1 MVFGNARVV
10 VHSALPPRLEAAVDS
25 VLTGAGVAHAANG
38 AQRHVEAGVRAVEDD
53 AALAL
58 IGPVRSRAVAET
70 VEATAPKG
78 LPLIAP
84 MATWAGV
91 TRADEPGC
99 EDHPADHRGTVF
111 RLVARDTE
119 VAIRL
124 AQDVKCAGCRAIV
137 VAGDHEYGV
146 QLDGQ
151 LRLGDLPRADDVED
165 ADLVVLCGLANEP
178 EIERVRSLAPLPVI
192 AFDGAQGADLGSGRD
207 VLMAL
212 PFAPSADFSTPDL
225 FAGVGQARHAAELVV
240 GALTAGARD
249 RSSLLVELRTLGD
262 FDEHGD
268 PGHPDVWLWRANEM
282 WQLAPD
288 RPLTAVP

>member
-1 MVFGNARVV
+1 M
-10 VHSALPPRLEAAVDS
+10 
-25 VLTGAGVAHAANG
+25 
-38 AQRHVEAGVRAVEDD
+38 
-53 AALAL
+53 
-58 IGPVRSRAVAET
+58 
-70 VEATAPKG
+70 
-78 LPLIAP
+78 
-84 MATWAGV
+84 
-91 TRADEPGC
+91 
-99 EDHPADHRGTVF
+99 F

-268 PGHPDVWLWRANEM
+268 PRHPDVWLWRVNDL

>member
-1 MVFGNARVV
+1 M
-10 VHSALPPRLEAAVDS
+10 
-25 VLTGAGVAHAANG
+25 
-38 AQRHVEAGVRAVEDD
+38 
-53 AALAL
+53 
-58 IGPVRSRAVAET
+58 
-70 VEATAPKG
+70 
-78 LPLIAP
+78 
-84 MATWAGV
+84 
-91 TRADEPGC
+91 
-99 EDHPADHRGTVF
+99 F

-207 VLMAL
+207 VLMRYRSRRRRTSPPPISSRASVRLDML
-212 PFAPSADFSTPDL
+212 PSSWL
-225 FAGVGQARHAAELVV
+225 GS
-240 GALTAGARD
+240 LTAGARD
-249 RSSLLVELRTLGD
+249 RSSLLVELRTLLYGD
-262 FDEHGD
+262 S
-268 PGHPDVWLWRANEM
+268 
-282 WQLAPD
+282 
-288 RPLTAVP
+288 T